1 MVSALT
7 AGRMAL
13 IVAPVRSAATR
24 TGTCS
29 LDRPRLV
36 ALPPRLRDLLR
47 LLGIGPPRSFIFPG
61 PRSLAAFQDVGF
73 VGLDDSAQRGRIGL
87 DRPQKAM
94 PPPEGGADRD

>member
-36 ALPPRLRDLLR
+36 ALPPRLRGLR
-47 LLGIGPPRSFIFPG
+47 SGSSGIGLPRSGIFPG
-61 PRSLAAFQDVGF
+61 PRSLAAFQDIGL
-73 VGLDDSAQRGRIGL
+73 VGLDDSAQRGRIGH

-94 PPPEGGADRD
+94 PPAEGGAH